1 MNSDQKEAAAAENVD
16 VEMELAG
23 SVVKKCDAIETSDK
37 TDGHNTSGASA
48 DKKPAKKKKKSSNQS
63 HKKLKKDPNKPE
75 YPRVGM
81 YWNCILFG
89 HLMRSL
95 TIF

>member
-1 MNSDQKEAAAAENVD
+1 MEAAAAENVD

-37 TDGHNTSGASA
+37 TDGHNTSGTSA

-81 YWNCILFG
+81 Y
-89 HLMRSL
+89 
-95 TIF
+95 